1 MDTFEAKP
9 IRTATRQVP
18 AEWIDYNGHMNVAFY
33 VMAIDK
39 ALDEAFDEL
48 GMGVALVDSHRMG
61 PMALV
66 NQIHYLDE
74 LLEGQHYYC
83 EFQILDGDHK
93 RIHLF
98 VTMHH
103 VEKGTV
109 AATYESLSMNVDL
122 EKTPIDGL
130 PARGTAARHRPA
142 RGAQIATPATAGRC
156 EDRNP
161 QESLTRVD
169 EISGIWQE

>member
-1 MDTFEAKP
+1 MTEFEAKP
-9 IRTATRQVP
+9 IRTPTRAVP
-18 AEWIDYNGHMNVAFY
+18 PEWIDYNGHMNVAYY
-33 VMAIDK
+33 VMAIDN
-39 ALDEAFDEL
+39 ALDDAFDAL
-48 GMGVALVDSHRMG
+48 GLGVALVKSHRMG

-74 LLEGQHYYC
+74 LLEGQHFYC
-83 EFQILDGDHK
+83 DFQILDADHK

-122 EKTPIDGL
+122 EARKSAAYPDDVQVRVDALRDAHAGL
-130 PARGTAARHRPA
+130 PRPA
-142 RGAQIATPATAGRC
+142 QAGASI
-156 EDRNP
+156 
-161 QESLTRVD
+161 
-169 EISGIWQE
+169 GIRRKA

>member
-1 MDTFEAKP
+1 METFEAKP
-9 IRTATRQVP
+9 IRTRTQKVP
-18 AEWIDYNGHMNVAFY
+18 PEWIDYNGHMNVAYY

-39 ALDEAFDEL
+39 ALDDAFDEL
-48 GMGVALVDSHRMG
+48 GIGVALVKTHRMG

-74 LLEGQHYYC
+74 LLEGQEFYC
-83 EFQILDGDHK
+83 DFQVLDADHK
-93 RIHLF
+93 RMHLF

-122 EKTPIDGL
+122 EARKSADYPPEAMAKVMALKEAHADL
-130 PARGTAARHRPA
+130 PRPPQA
-142 RGAQIATPATAGRC
+142 GASI
-156 EDRNP
+156 
-161 QESLTRVD
+161 
-169 EISGIWQE
+169 GIRRKG

>member
-1 MDTFEAKP
+1 MDAFEAKP

-18 AEWIDYNGHMNVAFY
+18 AEWIDYNGHMNVAYY
-33 VMAIDK
+33 VMAIDQ

-48 GMGVALVDSHRMG
+48 GMGVALVESHRMG

-122 EKTPIDGL
+122 EKRRSTDYPPEVQARVIALREALASL
-130 PARGTAARHRPA
+130 PRPPQA
-142 RGAQIATPATAGRC
+142 GAKI
-156 EDRNP
+156 
-161 QESLTRVD
+161 
-169 EISGIWQE
+169 GIRRKG

>member
-1 MDTFEAKP
+1 MDAFEAKP

-18 AEWIDYNGHMNVAFY
+18 AEWIDYNGHMNVAYY
-33 VMAIDK
+33 VMAIDQ

-48 GMGVALVDSHRMG
+48 GMGVALVESHRMG

-122 EKTPIDGL
+122 ERRRSTDYPPEVQARVSALREAHASL
-130 PARGTAARHRPA
+130 PRPPQA
-142 RGAQIATPATAGRC
+142 GAKI
-156 EDRNP
+156 
-161 QESLTRVD
+161 
-169 EISGIWQE
+169 GIRRKG